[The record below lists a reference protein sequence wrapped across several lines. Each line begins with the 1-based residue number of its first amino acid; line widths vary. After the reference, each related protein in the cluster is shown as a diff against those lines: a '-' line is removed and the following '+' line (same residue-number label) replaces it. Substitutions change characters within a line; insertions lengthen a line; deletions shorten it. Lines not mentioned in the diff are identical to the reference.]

1 MVKTAEKNQQMHP
14 TAERKVNLLDG
25 VMFVRFLL
33 RARIFVL
40 CSEGISDA

>member
-1 MVKTAEKNQQMHP
+1 
-14 TAERKVNLLDG
+14 VNLLDG

-40 CSEGISDA
+40 CSEGISDAWVLIRLTRQA